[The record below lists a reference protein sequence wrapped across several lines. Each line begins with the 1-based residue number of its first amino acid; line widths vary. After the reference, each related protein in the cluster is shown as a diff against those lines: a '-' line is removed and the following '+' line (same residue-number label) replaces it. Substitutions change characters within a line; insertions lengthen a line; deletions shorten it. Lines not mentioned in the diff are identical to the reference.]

1 MSSSFRVPPSQA
13 THEFNVVDIV
23 SALCNQKKLIAAT
36 IMIGASV
43 GFGYGM
49 LVTPEYRVSSVLRP
63 AALNELDA
71 LNRTEVYVLP
81 PREALKRLGSSLES
95 YETRLEF
102 FRSHQNL
109 FEPFVKP
116 GRTLEQSFEE
126 FNLNSVSV
134 TSPELD
140 KADSLNDYIKLEMNY
155 PADMDGVSI
164 LNGLVDFAIQKERRQ
179 IGADINVIVNNRL
192 SELQGKFAAS
202 RASYQSEKEV
212 KVASLVESDNL
223 KQAQLSD
230 ELRALR
236 VQLKAE
242 RSNRVAQLNEAI
254 SIALKLGIKKPSS
267 PSSLTEPVSNGSANV
282 MRTEIN
288 NQQIPLYFMGVDALE
303 AERRALLTRKS
314 DDFVSSRISQIAKE
328 QQLLKSNREIE
339 VLAGRENEDVFLS
352 GVQPLRAEIS
362 RLRNINTDMSQL
374 KLVTVDKKALEPLSP
389 IRPQKALNIILGAMM
404 GGLLGIIIA
413 LALKRNRTRK

>member
-155 PADMDGVSI
+155 PANMDGVSI

-192 SELQGKFAAS
+192 SELQEKFAAS

-212 KVASLVESDNL
+212 KVASLAESDNL

>member
-1 MSSSFRVPPSQA
+1 
-13 THEFNVVDIV
+13 
-23 SALCNQKKLIAAT
+23 
-36 IMIGASV
+36 
-43 GFGYGM
+43 M